1 MTETQ
6 THQGI
11 KLTDAAVNR
20 IGALI
25 QADANP
31 DLRLR
36 IEVKLGGC
44 AGMQY
49 DLWFDQEQ
57 TDGDILYAFGDVEV
71 VVDPMSDAYLS
82 GATIDYEDTIMKQGL
97 TIDNPNAQG
106 TCACGS
112 SFSG

>member
-1 MTETQ
+1 MSDVTLQ
-6 THQGI
+6 DAV
-11 KLTDAAVNR
+11 KLTPAAVTR
-20 IGALI
+20 IAAIKEAEG
-25 QADANP
+25 QP

-44 AGMQY
+44 AGMIY
-49 DLWFDQEQ
+49 DLWFDENMV
-57 TDGDILYAFGDVEV
+57 DGDLVYDYDGVEV
-71 VVDPMSDAYLS
+71 VVDAMSDSYLR

>member
-1 MTETQ
+1 MSEATLQ
-6 THQGI
+6 DGV
-11 KLTDAAVNR
+11 KLTPAAVTR
-20 IGALI
+20 IRAIKEAEG
-25 QADANP
+25 QP

-44 AGMQY
+44 AGMIY
-49 DLWFDQEQ
+49 DLWFDEGMV
-57 TDGDILYAFGDVEV
+57 DGDIVYDFDGVEV
-71 VVDPMSDAYLS
+71 VVDGMSDSYLR